1 MAKPKTENGKP
12 MNHRAQAP
20 GSLQAPSGRRKW
32 LVLALSVAFWLVVL
46 GYERYDSHQ
55 RIESHEMARL
65 QTLARVIDA
74 NLTLHLTATDRLLL
88 HLRSRLSAPGQAK
101 RLPQTEELKFLVGT
115 TPGIRTISITDA
127 KGNFL
132 ASNRAEFLGR
142 NFAHRDYFQTARQ
155 VRDPATLVVSEPFL
169 TALNAWGLQLVR
181 PIIGENGEFLGSVM
195 VTLDPE
201 FFKTM
206 LSPVLYADDLRC
218 LLIHQDGVVFQSVGD
233 FKGKLGSNLA
243 QPGSLLSAHFASGQ
257 NESSLIHTSY
267 STGDVRMGVLRNVA
281 LPGMDKHFV
290 ITFTRNTDA
299 VFSAWWRE
307 TWLGALGLLIIVLS
321 SAIWLFVYPRQRQAA
336 YREHAAHQQEKAAAE
351 EARRQSL
358 QVIEDLYNN
367 APCGYHSLDADG
379 VIQRINRTELD
390 WLGLPRDAVEGRMK
404 FSEFLD
410 DAGKEIFSKAYPEF
424 ITNGS
429 TIKDLEFTLLA
440 PDGSSRTVL
449 FNTTAARDEQG
460 NYLGCRTTLTDITAR
475 KRADQELER
484 HRNQLESLIEE
495 RTRDLAVA
503 KEKAESANRAKS
515 LFLGNMSHEMRTP
528 IHQISGMTGLLRKGP
543 LTDKQN
549 SYLTLMDSAINR
561 LNTVIG
567 GILTLVDLESGSH
580 SVKLAPIDPG
590 QVIRDVIAMLNERA
604 TQKNLQVDF
613 TENGIPGP
621 VQGDAGNL
629 RTIVACYLNNAIT
642 FSERGRIQVRLTCIE
657 QDAGSALVR
666 LEVEDQGVGI
676 TPENRARLFEYFE
689 QLDSS
694 HTRAYGGTGAGLA
707 IVRGLARLMG
717 GDAGCDSTPGEGST
731 FWASFVLAK
740 GSGKASVP
748 DDYTI

>member
-1 MAKPKTENGKP
+1 MESGKP

-20 GSLQAPSGRRKW
+20 GSLQAPSGRSKW
-32 LVLALSVAFWLVVL
+32 LVPALSVAFLLVVL
-46 GYERYDSHQ
+46 GYERYDSHR
-55 RIESHEMARL
+55 RIESLEIARL

-88 HLRSRLSAPGQAK
+88 HLRSRLTASGQAK

-132 ASNRAEFLGR
+132 ASNRTELLGR

-155 VRDPATLVVSEPFL
+155 VRDPATLVVGQPFL
-169 TALNAWGLQLVR
+169 TTLNAWGLPLVR

-233 FKGKLGSNLA
+233 FKAKLGSNLA
-243 QPGSLLSAHFASGQ
+243 QPGSLLSVHLASGQ

-299 VFSAWWRE
+299 VFSPWWRE

-321 SAIWLFVYPRQRQAA
+321 SAIWWFVYLRQRQAA

-404 FSEFLD
+404 FREFLD

-429 TIKDLEFTLLA
+429 TIKDQEFTLRGA
-440 PDGSSRTVL
+440 DGSSRTVL
-449 FNTTAARDEQG
+449 LNTTAARDGQG
-460 NYLGCRTTLTDITAR
+460 NYLGSRTTLTDITAR

-484 HRNQLESLIEE
+484 HRSQLESLVEE

-528 IHQISGMTGLLRKGP
+528 IHQIAGMTGLLRKSP

-549 SYLTLMDSAINR
+549 SYLSLMDTAINR

-580 SVKLAPIDPG
+580 SIKLAPIDPG
-590 QVIRDVIAMLNERA
+590 QVVRDVIAMLNERA

-613 TENGIPGP
+613 TENGIPEP

-642 FSERGRIQVRLTCIE
+642 FSERGRIQVRLTCIQ

-666 LEVEDQGVGI
+666 LEVEDQGIGI

-717 GDAGCDSTPGEGST
+717 GDAGCDSRPGEGST

-748 DDYTI
+748 DDYSI